1 MKRRDKLENGGI
13 FKIFERKKKPQVG
26 GEIPPKT
33 IRHLERP
40 VNLPFL
46 KDMDEGKEQYGSAED
61 MEEKWGL
68 SDKQAMLGGVKKRK
82 FISLAIA
89 IAAFILLIVGV
100 FYILPRVLP
109 DLFKG
114 TNIELFVEPVINLE
128 YEDES
133 FRVVKTARSR
143 S

>member
-46 KDMDEGKEQYGSAED
+46 KDMDEGKEQYGSAE
-61 MEEKWGL
+61 
-68 SDKQAMLGGVKKRK
+68 
-82 FISLAIA
+82 
-89 IAAFILLIVGV
+89 
-100 FYILPRVLP
+100 
-109 DLFKG
+109 
-114 TNIELFVEPVINLE
+114 EPVFGEMTTAAWMRENTE
-128 YEDES
+128 ES
-133 FRVVKTARSR
+133 RISDSAPGRR
-143 S
+143 

>member
-1 MKRRDKLENGGI
+1 MMKRRDKLEGGGI

-68 SDKQAMLGGVKKRK
+68 SGKQATLGGVKKRK
-82 FISLAIA
+82 FISS
-89 IAAFILLIVGV
+89 V
-100 FYILPRVLP
+100 
-109 DLFKG
+109 
-114 TNIELFVEPVINLE
+114 
-128 YEDES
+128 
-133 FRVVKTARSR
+133 
-143 S
+143 